1 MLCIL
6 LQPGALIANNYIRNN
21 YLLAFTASV
30 LPAAVSGCPVPAL
43 LHSGLSAATG
53 CPVSDLLH
61 LGLSSGSAR
70 PVPAL
75 PHSDPVSES
84 ALPVPLLPQ
93 MQQ

>member
-43 LHSGLSAATG
+43 SHSGLSAVSEHLVSALLH
-53 CPVSDLLH
+53 SDL
-61 LGLSSGSAR
+61 
-70 PVPAL
+70 
-75 PHSDPVSES
+75 
-84 ALPVPLLPQ
+84 
-93 MQQ
+93 

>member
-21 YLLAFTASV
+21 YLRAFTASV

-43 LHSGLSAATG
+43 LHSGLSA
-53 CPVSDLLH
+53 VSALPH
-61 LGLSSGSAR
+61 SGLSAVS
-70 PVPAL
+70 AL

-84 ALPVPLLPQ
+84 VLPVPEPLLPQ
-93 MQQ
+93 TQQ

>member
-21 YLLAFTASV
+21 YLRAFTASVLPVSV

-43 LHSGLSAATG
+43 LHSGLSAAAVH
-53 CPVSDLLH
+53 PVS
-61 LGLSSGSAR
+61 
-70 PVPAL
+70 AL

-84 ALPVPLLPQ
+84 VLPVPEPLLPQ
-93 MQQ
+93 TQQWI

>member
-1 MLCIL
+1 MFCIL

-21 YLLAFTASV
+21 YLRAFTASV

-43 LHSGLSAATG
+43 LHSGLSAASV
-53 CPVSDLLH
+53 C
-61 LGLSSGSAR
+61 

-84 ALPVPLLPQ
+84 VLPVPEPLLPQ
-93 MQQ
+93 TQQ